1 MNKFLQTLL
10 GTQNLAKII
19 SKDWLLKFVSI
30 CLAFVLW
37 YYVGGEDRVDKNVM
51 VPIEIINLPRD
62 LVISNQFKKEIEVS
76 VSGPRSLILDMSNSA
91 VTRQVDLSDAV
102 PGTMVIE
109 NSNQHIPVP
118 RGITVQRVKPSSII
132 LSLDKLIQKEFP
144 VTAKTV
150 GQVANGYFLKTLKT
164 DPDVITIT
172 GPRTILMPLDELYSK
187 AINLEGVKESALLQV
202 PLELEPAIVDLIGET
217 SVTAD
222 LVIGVETVTKTM
234 TGVKVH
240 MVIDGVLRKVIP
252 EMVKITA
259 NIPKLLLNKKTDPK
273 ELFSVTAMQKGAGDM
288 LKVTVIPRPDIE
300 LPIEILSIM
309 PSAVL
314 LVDGADVPTVP
325 LSATPYKEMPVLEI
339 SDGKLAAD
347 FPEREIS
354 SPVPVIKTDQ
364 KKIKI
369 K

>member
-1 MNKFLQTLL
+1 MNKFLHTLL
-10 GTQNLAKII
+10 GTQNLAKMI

-30 CLAFVLW
+30 GLAFMLW

-62 LVISNQFKKEIEVS
+62 LVISNQFKKEIEVT

-150 GQVANGYFLKTLKT
+150 GQVADGYFLKTLKT

-172 GPRTILMPLDELYSK
+172 GPRTILTPLDELYSK
-187 AINLEGVKESALLQV
+187 AINLEGVKQSAQLQV
-202 PLELEPAIVDLIGET
+202 PLELDPAIVDLIGET
-217 SVTAD
+217 SVTAY

-234 TGVKVH
+234 SDVKVH

-252 EMVKITA
+252 EVVKVTA
-259 NIPKLLLNKKTDPK
+259 NIPKLLLDKKTDPK
-273 ELFSVTAMQKGAGDM
+273 ELISVTAMQKGVGDM
-288 LKVTVIPRPDIE
+288 LKVKVIPRPDIE
-300 LPIEILSIM
+300 LPIEILSII
-309 PSAVL
+309 PSGVL
-314 LVDGADVPTVP
+314 LVDGPDVPTVS
-325 LSATPYKEMPVLEI
+325 LSATPYEEIPVLEI
-339 SDGKLAAD
+339 SAGQLNVSTPA
-347 FPEREIS
+347 EES
-354 SPVPVIKTDQ
+354 GSPVTVIQNDK